1 MLQIAICDDEPSQ
14 LALLEAFVSEW
25 AKENRQEISLELC
38 RNAEQFLFL
47 MEERAEKKQSVDIL
61 LLDIEMPGMD
71 GVALAHRLRE
81 EGAGL
86 PFLRR
91 HHGF

>member
-38 RNAEQFLFL
+38 L
-47 MEERAEKKQSVDIL
+47 S
-61 LLDIEMPGMD
+61 G
-71 GVALAHRLRE
+71 
-81 EGAGL
+81 
-86 PFLRR
+86 
-91 HHGF
+91 